1 MKCTKCGNYCDSTR
15 CLPRL
20 NAFDKIILNN
30 IIEEA
35 KMRKTHKESM
45 VEKFEIEY
53 PNLAKNFKAL
63 QQEQYELFSRKNLS
77 YGMGNISLGS
87 NLETKEEKDLSITS
101 IWIRC
106 MDKMNRLKNLVLFKK
121 ENTQTNES
129 IEDSWIDLGTYS
141 LISLLVSRNLWVK

>member
-15 CLPRL
+15 CLPPL
-20 NAFDKIILNN
+20 DAFDKIILNN